1 MKIQSKISKFQQG
14 GSAPVPQDPAAG
26 GAPAEGAPM
35 EGGAPEG
42 APMEGGAP
50 EGAQAGN
57 PMEQILQVAAQAVQ
71 TGNCEAALAVC
82 QTLMSAAQ
90 GGMGPG
96 EAPQEEPTFAR
107 NGSKLR
113 RVR

>member
-1 MKIQSKISKFQQG
+1 MKIQSKVARFMQQG
-14 GSAPVPQDPAAG
+14 GAAPAPQDPAAG
-26 GAPAEGAPM
+26 GAPA
-35 EGGAPEG
+35 EG

-82 QTLMSAAQ
+82 QTLMSQ
-90 GGMGPG
+90 HREVWDLEKLLKRNQPL
-96 EAPQEEPTFAR
+96 QEMVLNLEELDNHLT
-107 NGSKLR
+107 S
-113 RVR
+113 

>member
-1 MKIQSKISKFQQG
+1 MKIQSKVARFMQQG
-14 GSAPVPQDPAAG
+14 GAAPVPQDPAAG
-26 GAPAEGAPM
+26 GAPMEGAPM
-35 EGGAPEG
+35 EG
-42 APMEGGAP
+42 
-50 EGAQAGN
+50 GAQAGN

>member
-1 MKIQSKISKFQQG
+1 MKIQSKVARFMQQG
-14 GSAPVPQDPAAG
+14 GAAPVPQDPAAG
-26 GAPAEGAPM
+26 GAPTE
-35 EGGAPEG
+35 
-42 APMEGGAP
+42 GAP

>member
-1 MKIQSKISKFQQG
+1 MKIQSKISRFQQG
-14 GSAPVPQDPAAG
+14 GAAPVPQDPAAG

-35 EGGAPEG
+35 EGR
-42 APMEGGAP
+42 
-50 EGAQAGN
+50 AQAGN

-82 QTLMSAAQ
+82 QTLMSVAQ

>member
-14 GSAPVPQDPAAG
+14 GAAPVPQDPAAG

-42 APMEGGAP
+42 AP
-50 EGAQAGN
+50 AGN

-82 QTLMSAAQ
+82 QTLMSATQ
-90 GGMGPG
+90 RGMGPG

>member
-1 MKIQSKISKFQQG
+1 MKIQSKISRFQQG
-14 GSAPVPQDPAAG
+14 GAAPVPQDPAAG

-42 APMEGGAP
+42 A
-50 EGAQAGN
+50 QAGN
-57 PMEQILQVAAQAVQ
+57 PMEQILQV
-71 TGNCEAALAVC
+71 
-82 QTLMSAAQ
+82 AAQ

>member
-1 MKIQSKISKFQQG
+1 MKIQSKVARFMQQG
-14 GSAPVPQDPAAG
+14 GAAPVPQDPAAG
-26 GAPAEGAPM
+26 GAPAEGAP
-35 EGGAPEG
+35 
-42 APMEGGAP
+42 

-57 PMEQILQVAAQAVQ
+57 PMEQILRVAAQAVQ
-71 TGNCEAALAVC
+71 TGDCEAALTVC

>member
-1 MKIQSKISKFQQG
+1 MKIQSKVARFMQQG
-14 GSAPVPQDPAAG
+14 GAAPVPQDPAAG
-26 GAPAEGAPM
+26 GAPAEGAP
-35 EGGAPEG
+35 
-42 APMEGGAP
+42 

-57 PMEQILQVAAQAVQ
+57 PMEQILQMAAQAVQ

>member
-1 MKIQSKISKFQQG
+1 MKIQSKISRFQQG
-14 GSAPVPQDPAAG
+14 GAAPVPQDPAAG
-26 GAPAEGAPM
+26 GAPAE
-35 EGGAPEG
+35 GAPEG

>member
-1 MKIQSKISKFQQG
+1 MKIQSKVAKFMQQG
-14 GSAPVPQDPAAG
+14 GAAPVPQDPAAG
-26 GAPAEGAPM
+26 GAPAE
-35 EGGAPEG
+35 
-42 APMEGGAP
+42 GAP

-82 QTLMSAAQ
+82 QTLVSAAQ

>member
-1 MKIQSKISKFQQG
+1 MKIQSKVARFMQQG
-14 GSAPVPQDPAAG
+14 GAAPVPQDPAAG
-26 GAPAEGAPM
+26 GAPA
-35 EGGAPEG
+35 EG

-82 QTLMSAAQ
+82 QTLMS
-90 GGMGPG
+90 GPG

>member
-1 MKIQSKISKFQQG
+1 MRIQSKISKFQQG
-14 GSAPVPQDPAAG
+14 GAAPMPQDPAAAG

-42 APMEGGAP
+42 AP
-50 EGAQAGN
+50 AGN

-82 QTLMSAAQ
+82 QAIMEAAQ

>member
-1 MKIQSKISKFQQG
+1 MKIQSKVARFMQQG
-14 GSAPVPQDPAAG
+14 GAAPVPQDPAAG
-26 GAPAEGAPM
+26 
-35 EGGAPEG
+35 G

-82 QTLMSAAQ
+82 QTLMSAVQ

>member
-1 MKIQSKISKFQQG
+1 MKIQSKVARFMQQG
-14 GSAPVPQDPAAG
+14 GAVPQDPAAG

-35 EGGAPEG
+35 EGGAPE
-42 APMEGGAP
+42 
-50 EGAQAGN
+50 AGN
-57 PMEQILQVAAQAVQ
+57 PMEQILQVAAQAMQ

>member
-1 MKIQSKISKFQQG
+1 MKIQSKVARFMQQG
-14 GSAPVPQDPAAG
+14 GAAPVPQDPAAG
-26 GAPAEGAPM
+26 GAPM
-35 EGGAPEG
+35 EG
-42 APMEGGAP
+42 
-50 EGAQAGN
+50 GAQAGN

>member
-1 MKIQSKISKFQQG
+1 MKIQSKVARFMQQG
-14 GSAPVPQDPAAG
+14 GAAPVPQDPAAG

-35 EGGAPEG
+35 
-42 APMEGGAP
+42 

-113 RVR
+113 RIR

>member
-1 MKIQSKISKFQQG
+1 MKIQSKVARFMQQG
-14 GSAPVPQDPAAG
+14 GAAPMPQDPAAG
-26 GAPAEGAPM
+26 GAPM
-35 EGGAPEG
+35 EGGAP
-42 APMEGGAP
+42 
-50 EGAQAGN
+50 AGN

-71 TGNCEAALAVC
+71 TGNCEAALTVC